1 MKQQDAALDISSAP
15 SPAYA
20 KFFAKFSEI
29 DSLPVNEWKINH
41 LLAFFCKLYKTHYTI
56 DYTFRLDNKAPSK
69 SYEVFQMNRLAKML
83 SKQPS
88 ILKDY
93 IEWFFAD
100 KLIAKKKRITS
111 LALMTEIGIVNEY
124 KFKFLLNTSKSS
136 IDRTSK
142 LPVNI
147 LSIVEKFDDSI
158 KTYGELAFAKLYADS
173 NPTDAKYAEV
183 FSQLAASG
191 FDLKILERIK

>member
-1 MKQQDAALDISSAP
+1 MQDNPTIDISSSP
-15 SPAYA
+15 SPQYE

-56 DYTFRLDNKAPSK
+56 DYTFRFDNKAPSK

-93 IEWFFAD
+93 IEWFFVE

-111 LALMTEIGIVNEY
+111 LALMTEISIVNEY

-142 LPVNI
+142 LPINV
-147 LSIVEKFDDSI
+147 LSIVEKFDNSI

-173 NPTDAKYAEV
+173 NPTDTKYAEV
-183 FSQLAASG
+183 FTQLVANG
-191 FDLKILERIK
+191 FDTKILERIK